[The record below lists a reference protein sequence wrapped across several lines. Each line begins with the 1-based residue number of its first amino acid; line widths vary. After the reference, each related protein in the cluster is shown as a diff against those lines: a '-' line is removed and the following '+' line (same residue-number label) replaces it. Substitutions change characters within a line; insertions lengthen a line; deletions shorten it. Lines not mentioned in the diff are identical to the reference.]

1 MAGSFGAQMFR
12 HPDSSRRSWRAA
24 DAALAALLVLAA
36 LALTVGDAGAA
47 TRVCRQ
53 LEARLADV
61 GSGGGGGG
69 SPSQVRRYD
78 RAIEAQQRQLSKA
91 RRQASRSNCGGFFN
105 FDGGSSACPGN
116 ALVDRMERNLQSL
129 IRKRNQL
136 AGGGGGGNPRRERAR
151 ILAALDA
158 NGCRD
163 FEPDRDEEI
172 RVARRDPG
180 PSLFE
185 RLFGGGVRHSDRYEP
200 DEDGGSE
207 RMRTTINPGEY
218 QFLGGGSYRT
228 LCVRTCDGYYWPISY
243 SSSRSDFERDEQN
256 CQTMC
261 PGAEVRLFSHRVP
274 EQESEAMVDGMGNAY
289 ADLPNA
295 FKYREASFQRP
306 ETCTCGQTKKN
317 FSVIAGNGARP
328 IEETEAAAPIPL
340 PSPRPEPLADPE
352 TLANRDGKF
361 DVKVMR
367 RLVSNA
373 TVADSDATD
382 RKVRVVGPA
391 YLPDPEAAEDPQAP
405 GRTAVQ

>member
-1 MAGSFGAQMFR
+1 MFR
-12 HPDSSRRSWRAA
+12 HPDSRPRWRAA
-24 DAALAALLVLAA
+24 EAALSVLLVLAA
-36 LALTVGDAGAA
+36 LTLTSGDAGAA
-47 TRVCRQ
+47 TRLCRQ
-53 LEARLADV
+53 LEAQLADV
-61 GSGGGGGG
+61 GNGGGGN
-69 SPSQVRRYD
+69 SPAQVRRYD

-91 RRQASRSNCGGFFN
+91 RRQANRSSCGGFFN
-105 FDGGSSACPGN
+105 FDRGSSACEGGGG

-136 AGGGGGGNPRRERAR
+136 AGGGAGNPRRERAR

-163 FEPDRDEEI
+163 FDPGEEEV
-172 RVARRDPG
+172 RLARRDPA

-185 RLFGGGVRHSDRYEP
+185 RLFGGGIPRNDRYEP
-200 DEDGGSE
+200 DEYSGSE
-207 RMRTTINPGEY
+207 RVRTTINPGEY

-295 FKYREASFQRP
+295 FKYREANFQRP
-306 ETCTCGQTKKN
+306 ETCTCGQVKKN
-317 FSVIAGNGARP
+317 FSVIAGNGVRP
-328 IEETEAAAPIPL
+328 VEETEAAAPIPL

-373 TVADSDATD
+373 TVADGDAAE

-391 YLPDPEAAEDPQAP
+391 YLPDPEAAADPQAP
-405 GRTAVQ
+405 ARTAVQ

>member
-1 MAGSFGAQMFR
+1 VFR
-12 HPDSSRRSWRAA
+12 HPDSSRQGWRAA
-24 DAALAALLVLAA
+24 DAALSALLVLAA
-36 LALTVGDAGAA
+36 LALTIGDASAA

-53 LEARLADV
+53 LEAQLADV
-61 GSGGGGGG
+61 GSGGGGG

-91 RRQASRSNCGGFFN
+91 RRQANRSGCGGGFFD
-105 FDGGSSACPGN
+105 FDRGSAACAGGGE
-116 ALVDRMERNLQSL
+116 LVSRMERNLQSL

-136 AGGGGGGNPRRERAR
+136 AGEGGGNPRRERAR
-151 ILAALDA
+151 IMAALDA

-163 FEPDRDEEI
+163 FEPNGGEEV

-185 RLFGGGVRHSDRYEP
+185 RLFGGGVPRRDRYEP

-207 RMRTTINPGEY
+207 RVRTTINPGEHQLY
-218 QFLGGGSYRT
+218 GGGSYRT

-243 SSSRSDFERDEQN
+243 SSSRSEFERDEQN

-261 PGAEVRLFSHRVP
+261 PGAEVKLFSHRVP
-274 EQESEAMVDGMGNAY
+274 DQESEAMVDGMGNAY

-295 FKYREASFQRP
+295 FKYREANFQRP
-306 ETCTCGQTKKN
+306 EACTCGQTKKN
-317 FSVIAGNGARP
+317 FSVIAGNGAKP
-328 IEETEAAAPIPL
+328 ADEAEAPAPIPL

-391 YLPDPEAAEDPQAP
+391 YLPDPEAEEDPQAP
-405 GRTAVQ
+405 ARTAVQ